1 MPTPEELVAAA
12 AANKPGDVVVP
23 DKPEPDK
30 VADAPDPVETSARA
44 KGWKPQ
50 EEYKGDRPWVDA
62 KTFLD
67 REPLIERI
75 SGQSKTIARLERTVE
90 AMARN
95 YNKNLE
101 HAINAKIAELEYQKE
116 EAVKSGNVAEV
127 KAIDKAIDH
136 QRAAKADA
144 ATPAAKAEVAPEVA
158 EWIEANPWYV
168 NDREMHNFA
177 YAYNEAY
184 LKSHPGDLAGCL
196 RETAKATRR
205 AFPDKFSKSGG
216 NGGERPPAPPSP
228 DGGSPPAVP
237 GKKYTVSRLTADQK
251 LAHDQY
257 IKAGTF
263 DKAAAAAKMTPTEY
277 YVKSLEEIGEL
288 TR

>member
-1 MPTPEELVAAA
+1 MPEDKVAVAAA
-12 AANKPGDVVVP
+12 DEPKVDVP

-30 VADAPDPVETSARA
+30 VNEPVADPIEASARA

-62 KTFLD
+62 RTFLD

-75 SGQSKTIARLERTVE
+75 SGQSKTIAKLERTVE

-101 HAINAKIAELEYQKE
+101 HAVNAKIAELQFQKK
-116 EAVKSGNVAEV
+116 EAIKSGDVEQV
-127 KAIDKAIDH
+127 EAIDKAIDQ

-144 ATPAAKAEVAPEVA
+144 PAKAAVAPEVEA
-158 EWIEANPWYV
+158 WVEANPWYV
-168 NDREMHNFA
+168 KDREMHDFA

-184 LKSHPGDLAGCL
+184 IKGHPGDLEGSL

-205 AFPDKFSKSGG
+205 AFPDKFSTPG
-216 NGGERPPAPPSP
+216 NGTRPPAPPSP

-237 GKKYTVSRLTADQK
+237 SKKYTVNRLTTDQK

-257 IKAGTF
+257 IKAKTF

-277 YVKSLEEIGEL
+277 YVKSLDEIGEL